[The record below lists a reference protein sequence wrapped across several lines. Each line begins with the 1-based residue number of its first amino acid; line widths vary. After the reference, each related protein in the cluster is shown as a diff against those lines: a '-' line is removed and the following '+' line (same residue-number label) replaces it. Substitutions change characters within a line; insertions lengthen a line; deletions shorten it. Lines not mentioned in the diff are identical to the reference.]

1 MLCDRTFLALR
12 TILGTGRARA
22 GHFSLASEERAGH
35 TPFGLSNCTNYYVSV
50 ADSLLGSG
58 RTHTA
63 THRHSL
69 LSTMTI
75 ESNRVRAQQH
85 GYSTAYA
92 CEHAPQ
98 SVPAAIRAARLVI
111 LGASTNA
118 FMIRWPTAWRRRY
131 KVGEACQPRMS
142 HGQHV
147 CMRAF
152 ACPGHRTHL
161 V

>member
-1 MLCDRTFLALR
+1 MLITSQPNVYDVTTVRHIKCDIMLTHHRHTHR
-12 TILGTGRARA
+12 SHIGTGRARA

-85 GYSTAYA
+85 GLCVRA
-92 CEHAPQ
+92 
-98 SVPAAIRAARLVI
+98 RAAERASCHQSRPARHLGRLDQCVHDKMADGVATTYI
-111 LGASTNA
+111 GSTNPSA
-118 FMIRWPTAWRRRY
+118 GARR
-131 KVGEACQPRMS
+131 
-142 HGQHV
+142 
-147 CMRAF
+147 
-152 ACPGHRTHL
+152 
-161 V
+161 

>member
-1 MLCDRTFLALR
+1 MIYD
-12 TILGTGRARA
+12 IVHVGTGRARA

-85 GYSTAYA
+85 GLCVRA
-92 CEHAPQ
+92 
-98 SVPAAIRAARLVI
+98 RAAERASCHQSRPARHLGRLDQCVHDKMAD
-111 LGASTNA
+111 GV
-118 FMIRWPTAWRRRY
+118 WRRRY